1 VQSPNSGGF
10 PPGPAGP
17 TGEFAAIQRFKARF
31 EAAARA
37 VSPGIDLPPAGDVW
51 IGDDAAVVTSGP
63 PARPERIL
71 LATDLVVDGVH
82 VDLAHGRIE
91 DVGFKALMVT
101 VSDLAAMGARPSY
114 ALVSVAGP
122 TGADLDGLAAGVA
135 TAAIDCGCVV
145 VGGDLSQSPALV
157 VATAVLG
164 SLGQGPGETRGP
176 GETLGRG
183 ESQIGPDR
191 EENRSAGRE
200 WTGDPLLRSGAQPGD
215 QLFVTGPLGA
225 SAAGLRILMGGSRPH
240 GAPADQLVRAHRRP
254 VARLDEGET
263 ARLAGANAAIDV
275 SDGLATDARHLA
287 RASGVGLELMSLPVA
302 DGATADEA
310 LRGGEDYELV
320 IATAHPGE
328 LIRAFAGAGL
338 REPLPIGTCTDDP
351 TVLRLDGQPLP
362 VGGWEHRF

>member
-10 PPGPAGP
+10 PSGPAGP

-37 VSPGIDLPPAGDVW
+37 VSPDIDLPPAGDVW

-63 PARPERIL
+63 AARPERIL

-135 TAAIDCGCVV
+135 AAAVDCGCVV

-157 VATAVLG
+157 VSTAVLG
-164 SLGQGPGETRGP
+164 SLRQ
-176 GETLGRG
+176 GRG
-183 ESQIGPDR
+183 ESQVGPDR
-191 EENRSAGRE
+191 EGSRSAGRE
-200 WTGDPLLRSGAQPGD
+200 STGDPLLRSGAQPGD

-225 SAAGLRILMGGSRPH
+225 SAAGLRILTGGSRPH
-240 GAPADQLVRAHRRP
+240 GAAADQLVRAHRRP

-338 REPLPIGTCTDDP
+338 REPSPIGTCTDDP

-362 VGGWEHRF
+362 AGGWEHRF